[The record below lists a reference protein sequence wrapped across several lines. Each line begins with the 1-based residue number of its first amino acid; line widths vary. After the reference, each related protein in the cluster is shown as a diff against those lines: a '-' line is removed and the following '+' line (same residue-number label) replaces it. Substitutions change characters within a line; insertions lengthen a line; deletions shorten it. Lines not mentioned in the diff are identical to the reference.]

1 MIYPLAA
8 LLILGFLLARS
19 NVFPRFPRRMTQGLP
34 EKALSIGA
42 VLAALFVLVRGNL
55 WAALVLFGVALWL
68 LGRASRRTEAARP
81 ARPVSRLRSAMIE
94 MEYDQHRDTMSG
106 TIIAGP
112 LEGVSLERLDR
123 RACEALYRQTL
134 ADDSEGARL
143 LEAYFDRRFAG
154 WRRARDRDADAG
166 PRGVT
171 ATGGMSEDEAYEI
184 LGLRRGATRDDI
196 VRSHRTVMKKWHPDQ
211 GGSADLAARANEA
224 KEVLLRRH
232 A

>member
-8 LLILGFLLARS
+8 LLLLGFLLARS
-19 NVFPRFPRRMTQGLP
+19 NVLPRLPPRMTAGLP

-42 VLAALFVLVRGNL
+42 VLAALAVLLRGNL

-68 LGRASRRTEAARP
+68 LGRATRRGEAAEPPRL
-81 ARPVSRLRSAMIE
+81 VSRLRSAMIE
-94 MEYDQHRDTMSG
+94 MEYDQGRDSMSG
-106 TIIAGP
+106 TVIAGP
-112 LEGVSLERLDR
+112 LEGVALDRLDR
-123 RACEALYRQTL
+123 RTCEDLYRRTL
-134 ADDSEGARL
+134 GDDPEGARL

-166 PRGVT
+166 SRRVVP
-171 ATGGMSEDEAYEI
+171 AGGMSEDEAYEI
-184 LGLRRGATRDDI
+184 LGLRRGATREDI